1 MIPGCRAAEPH
12 SSFEEEPIGRLEAA
26 VMTPPGLFG
35 GLGGGGALALAGLG
49 LTLAGRVAVSIL
61 VLVLHLDVFRLL
73 LCVRDALGLV
83 VLGLLPGHA
92 HPEESPAEDLAE
104 NLGFGLGVLKKKKN
118 CICYSPFAVFLRYI
132 ISSLNGKYFCR

>member
-1 MIPGCRAAEPH
+1 
-12 SSFEEEPIGRLEAA
+12 
-26 VMTPPGLFG
+26 MTPPFL
-35 GLGGGGALALAGLG
+35 LGGPGDGGALALAGLG

-104 NLGFGLGVLKKKKN
+104 NLGFGLGVLKKKELYLLLSVRGLSEIHN
-118 CICYSPFAVFLRYI
+118 
-132 ISSLNGKYFCR
+132 